1 MRHSLCSAV
10 AMAALL
16 LAGCSTPAAPPVNS
30 YLMGEK
36 VLLGR
41 LSYTVFET
49 QWLTHLGESA
59 ASRVPQHRFFLVRF
73 SVVNGGSS
81 EATVANTTIVNDK
94 GEVFE
99 ELSSGEGVPQWAG
112 YLRVLKPADTLQGH
126 MVFDAP
132 PGHYKI
138 KVADEEGTRFAL
150 IDLPLTFG
158 AETPEVVAPGEKKKQ

>member
-1 MRHSLCSAV
+1 MRHSIVTALAT
-10 AMAALL
+10 AGLL
-16 LAGCSTPAAPPVNS
+16 LSGCSTPSAPPINN

-49 QWLTHLGESA
+49 QWLTHLGEGPSA
-59 ASRVPQHRFFLVRF
+59 RVPQHRFFLVRF
-73 SVVNGGSS
+73 SAVNGGSN
-81 EATVANTTIVNDK
+81 EANVANTTVVNDK

-112 YLRVLKPADTLQGH
+112 YLRLLKPADTLQGN

-138 KVADEEGTRFAL
+138 KVSDENGTQFAL

-158 AETPEVVAPGEKKKQ
+158 AETPDVVAPGEKKK